1 MFRID
6 ISKAKTSVECSIEER
21 LAFHLEQGLALGL
34 LVVVESWLV
43 MELVAFSVN
52 SFHAFVVGSV
62 GMDLGFAASGCFDSW
77 DFGFYNFGYIVFFHQ
92 CVFSFICQLGS
103 FRHELIHLFK

>member
-6 ISKAKTSVECSIEER
+6 ISMVLTSVECSIGER

-52 SFHAFVVGSV
+52 SFLAFVVGSV

-77 DFGFYNFGYIVFFHQ
+77 NFGFYNFGYKVLLYL

>member
-6 ISKAKTSVECSIEER
+6 ISMAKTSVECSIEEL
-21 LAFHLEQGLALGL
+21 LAFHFEHGLALGL
-34 LVVVESWLV
+34 LVAVESWLV

-52 SFHAFVVGSV
+52 SFLAFVVSSV
-62 GMDLGFAASGCFDSW
+62 GIDLGFAASGCFDSW
-77 DFGFYNFGYIVFFHQ
+77 DFGFYNFGYIFFHYS
-92 CVFSFICQLGS
+92 VFSFICQLGS

>member
-1 MFRID
+1 MLRID
-6 ISKAKTSVECSIEER
+6 ISMAKTSIECSIEER

-43 MELVAFSVN
+43 IELVAFSV
-52 SFHAFVVGSV
+52 SSVLAFVDGSV
-62 GMDLGFAASGCFDSW
+62 GMDLGFTASGCFDSW
-77 DFGFYNFGYIVFFHQ
+77 NFGFYNFGYKVFLYH